1 MTRDTA
7 ERIYAMIYKTICR
20 YSLVE
25 LCESWGVSDEDV
37 DDFMDAALQAV
48 TEEAGGKE

>member
-7 ERIYAMIYKTICR
+7 ETIYAMIYKTICR

-25 LCESWGVSDEDV
+25 LCESWGVSDDDV
-37 DDFMDAALQAV
+37 DEFMEAALRTV
-48 TEEAGGKE
+48 IDDKEEAE